1 MYKQGKRDKVDKL
14 LYTTRLPY
22 WVDESKF
29 GKWLTTDLNINPDST
44 KMQNL
49 LGAGSTSNAKKKLL
63 TGSESQKAVDR
74 ALAEARKQEQRTD
87 FKQSMKT
94 IYQEDE
100 DEDEEDDPNFTSEDG
115 FVELLATWAN
125 NKDAYESVVDIVTQE
140 LKAATKGKYGMKG
153 EAEEEKISKFEDES
167 TEYKYDV
174 VQACVD
180 MWNSISD
187 QKILDGVVQ
196 SRYYLLQ
203 LISAN
208 DDELDGI
215 VTAHE
220 WPEIRESK
228 SLSHL

>member
-1 MYKQGKRDKVDKL
+1 
-14 LYTTRLPY
+14 
-22 WVDESKF
+22 
-29 GKWLTTDLNINPDST
+29 
-44 KMQNL
+44 MQNL